1 MSAIKALSLLFLLAL
16 AFGLSLRHDTT
27 DAGTVPS
34 SADAYAQLFAAA
46 KANEKA
52 QQKVD

>member
-16 AFGLSLRHDTT
+16 AFGLSLRHD
-27 DAGTVPS
+27 DAASTPS
-34 SADAYAQLFAAA
+34 SADVYAQLFAAA

>member
-16 AFGLSLRHDTT
+16 AFGLSLRHDGAASTP
-27 DAGTVPS
+27 PS
-34 SADAYAQLFAAA
+34 SADIYAQLFAGA

-52 QQKVD
+52 QEKVD